1 MAAAGVKTKMNM
13 IMRALVIA
21 GVCVVL
27 GAPLGQAAQPLAPK
41 QVNRDAEIRD
51 AVAAYVKQK
60 TANLGYDVHVKRMSI
75 SGTPK
80 LPEGPLE
87 YEVVAPQQWEG
98 WGGVNLA
105 ILVRQGDRVVS
116 NTAMRVEVEALA
128 DMVVT
133 LRQLDYGTIIT
144 NSDVAIQKRDITMVS
159 GKFAGNVKEV
169 VGKQA
174 RTTIKAN
181 SVVRTDLVEKVPLIK
196 AGQMVSIVAEN
207 EVMKVTVAGKARS
220 SGAEGD
226 VIMVQNLN
234 SLKEIPARVVNTTTV
249 QVSF

>member
-1 MAAAGVKTKMNM
+1 M
-13 IMRALVIA
+13 IVRMLTVASVYVLL
-21 GVCVVL
+21 CVS
-27 GAPLGQAAQPLAPK
+27 LGQAAQVPVQK

-51 AVAAYVKQK
+51 AVTAYIKQK
-60 TANLGYDVHVKRMSI
+60 TANLGYGIHIKRITI
-75 SGTPK
+75 SGNPK

-98 WGGVNLA
+98 WGAANLA
-105 ILVRQGDRVVS
+105 VQVRKGDRVVG
-116 NTAMRVEVEALA
+116 NAGLRVEVEALA

-144 NSDVAIQKRDITMVS
+144 STDIVVQKRDVATVS
-159 GKFAGNVKEV
+159 GRFAGSAKEI

-196 AGQMVSIVAEN
+196 SGQMVTIVAEN
-207 EVMKVTVAGKARS
+207 EVMKVSVAGKARS

-234 SLKEIPARVVNTTTV
+234 SLKDIPARVVNSTTV
-249 QVSF
+249 QIGF

>member
-1 MAAAGVKTKMNM
+1 MNM
-13 IMRALVIA
+13 IIRALVIA
-21 GVCVVL
+21 GACLVL
-27 GAPLGQAAQPLAPK
+27 GAPLCQAAQPLAPK

-51 AVAAYVKQK
+51 AVVAYVKQK
-60 TANLGYDVHVKRMSI
+60 TASLGYDVHVKRI
-75 SGTPK
+75 SVGGAPK
-80 LPEGPLE
+80 LPDGPLE
-87 YEVVAPQQWEG
+87 YEVMAPQQWEG
-98 WGGVNLA
+98 WGAVNLA
-105 ILVRQGDRVVS
+105 VLVRQGDRVVS

-133 LRQLDYGTIIT
+133 LRQLDHGTVIT
-144 NSDVAIQKRDITMVS
+144 NADVAIQKRDIATVS
-159 GKFAGNVKEV
+159 GRFAANVTDI

-181 SVVRTDLVEKVPLIK
+181 SVVRTDLVEKVPLIR

-207 EVMKVTVAGKARS
+207 AVMKLTVAGKARS